1 MQGLIHIY
9 CGDGKGKT
17 TCAIGL
23 ALRCAG
29 AGKEVSFVQ
38 FLKNGDSSEIESLKK
53 ISNIKV
59 CFCDT
64 CYGFLNT
71 LSEKEKESAREDYTK
86 LFFSAVEKNAKE
98 ADLLI
103 LDEIIGACNSGMIPE
118 KMLIEFLKNKPKKLE
133 VVLTGRDM
141 SEELMAQAHYIT
153 EMKNIRHP
161 YESGIL
167 ARRGIEF

>member
-29 AGKEVSFVQ
+29 AGKKVAFVQ

-71 LSEKEKESAREDYTK
+71 LSDKEKECAREDYTN
-86 LFFSAVEKNAKE
+86 LFFAATEKKAKE

-103 LDEIIGACNSGMIPE
+103 LDEVIGACNSGIIPE
-118 KMLIEFLKNKPKKLE
+118 KKLIEFLKNKPQKLE
-133 VVLTGRDM
+133 VVLTGRDP
-141 SEELMAQAHYIT
+141 SENLIKEAHYIT

-161 YESGIL
+161 YDSGIP